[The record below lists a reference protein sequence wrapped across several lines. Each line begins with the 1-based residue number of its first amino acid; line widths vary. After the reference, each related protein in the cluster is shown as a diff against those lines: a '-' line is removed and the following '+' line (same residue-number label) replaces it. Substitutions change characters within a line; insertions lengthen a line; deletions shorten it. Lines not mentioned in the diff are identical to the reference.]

1 MIENNLF
8 NDKKMEEFI
17 ELYDDAL
24 TVNADCDPISYWIK
38 KLDQDELKNEKAN
51 YIKFF
56 KIILEN
62 ILGYEF
68 TDIQYEENIGDEG
81 RPVEFTLKKDGKDYV
96 VVELKGTT
104 CKDLNKRYN
113 REQSPIEQV
122 TNYASIKEETQW
134 AFVSNYNEFRFFN
147 PSYREK
153 YISFKFK
160 QLTDPNVLKKFLL
173 IFSKFSLI
181 DKDIPQTLLNETR
194 VIERELEDEFYKLF
208 SETRLMLIKE
218 LEHSSDSIDRIEA
231 IRLAQ
236 LILNR
241 FIFLCFAEDLRLI
254 PTETTADVILTPIK
268 HKNLF
273 EFTMWDRLNELFRF
287 ADKGNAERGIS
298 AFNGGLFKES
308 LRHLE
313 IRDKV
318 EDLSFFDDCYK
329 TWKFEEKYEE
339 IESLLGVYKNTLNPI
354 YKNLL
359 LISSFDFG
367 SELSVNILGHIF
379 ENSIGDIEELK
390 DETTERRKK
399 DGIFYT
405 PEYITDYICR
415 NTIIPYLSIT
425 GKATTTHELISEYED
440 SDSLDEL
447 DKKLKEIK
455 IIDIACGSG
464 AFLNKAVDILFE
476 IHKAYHDSKY
486 ANDPTLNRYFDSL
499 DSRRQIIINNIY
511 GVDVNE
517 ESVEITKLSLFL
529 KLATSTG
536 VKEGFKL
543 PNLDKNIKCGNSI
556 IDDKSIAKSKAFKWK
571 EEFKEIFN
579 NNGFDLIIGNPPYVR
594 VQEMPHEEIDYYTNN
609 YKFAKGHVDLSTL
622 FIEQSERIV
631 KNNGMIGII
640 TSNMFLTTG
649 YGKPI
654 REFLLKNM
662 QILQVIDFGDL
673 DVFNDAMAYVSIFIF
688 KKNKPT
694 SFNYYHV
701 PSLDI
706 NLEDIHFNTINI
718 TQLDSNQWNLKN
730 YKLNTIF
737 NKIKKFP
744 MLKEGLGKCWTG
756 LFTGKDTLL
765 IFDEINDTLIEKE
778 IFLPIL
784 SAKDCG
790 RYKYSN
796 PSQWVIYPYKLEG
809 SKTVLLDEKEIKD
822 KYPYFYNFLIDNKE
836 ELINRKDSR
845 KTLHDSPSWFKL
857 IRQGNLKVFKTMK
870 IVSPGESK
878 HNKFGIDCG
887 NSYKNARVISITP
900 SDDISIY
907 YLLGILNSHLI
918 EKYLHSISPL
928 KKGGYHS
935 YSSKIIDT
943 IPIPK
948 NNLEK
953 QSPLIKT
960 VHLILD
966 SNKKLNLEI
975 RSFHNWINR
984 TFNIEK
990 LSKKLE
996 NYYELDFEEFLKEI
1010 KKKKVD
1016 ISKRKTQ
1023 ELLEN
1028 EFNESVS
1035 IIKPLQKEIQELETE
1050 INQLVYSLY
1059 ELTDEEIVIIENSFK
1074 E

>member
-1 MIENNLF
+1 MPYLEINSDKNPINTWITRLENNELI
-8 NDKKMEEFI
+8 NEE
-17 ELYDDAL
+17 
-24 TVNADCDPISYWIK
+24 N
-38 KLDQDELKNEKAN
+38 N
-51 YIKFF
+51 YLNFF
-56 KIILEN
+56 EIILEDL
-62 ILGYEF
+62 LGY
-68 TDIQYEENIGDEG
+68 TLNDIKYENNIGKEG
-81 RPVEFTLKKDGKDYV
+81 HPVEFTLKKDDEDFV

-104 CKDLNKRYN
+104 YKDLTKRKN
-113 REQSPIEQV
+113 GRFSPVEQAS
-122 TNYASIKEETQW
+122 NYANAKKETKW
-134 AFVSNYNEFRFFN
+134 AIVSNYNEFRLF
-147 PSYREK
+147 SSTSREN
-153 YISFKFK
+153 YISFNFNELK
-160 QLTDPNVLKKFLL
+160 DENNLKKFLL
-173 IFSKFSLI
+173 VFSKFSLI
-181 DKDIPQTLLNETR
+181 TENIPEILLKETKL
-194 VIERELEDEFYKLF
+194 IERDLEDEFYQLF

-218 LEHSSDSIDRIEA
+218 LESNSSLNRLESIRMS
-231 IRLAQ
+231 Q

-241 FIFLCFAEDLRLI
+241 YVFLCFAEDLKLI
-254 PTETTADVILTPIK
+254 PSETTTDILLTPIK
-268 HKNLF
+268 HNNLSHY
-273 EFTMWDRLNELFRF
+273 TMRNRLNELFIF
-287 ADKGNAERGIS
+287 ADEGNIEKGITS
-298 AFNGGLFKES
+298 FNGGLFNEDLHGLK
-308 LRHLE
+308 
-313 IRDKV
+313 IRDKI
-318 EDLSFFDDCYK
+318 EDYTFFSDCYK
-329 TWKFEEKYEE
+329 KWSFTEKYES
-339 IESLLGVYKNTLNPI
+339 IEKELGNYRNNLNPI
-354 YKNLL
+354 CKNLL
-359 LISSFDFG
+359 IISSFDFG
-367 SELSVNILGHIF
+367 SELDVNILGHIF

-390 DETTERRKK
+390 DETTKRRKK
-399 DGIFYT
+399 DGVYYT

-425 GKATTTHELISEYED
+425 GETNNVHELIKEYKNN
-440 SDSLDEL
+440 LDEL
-447 DKKLKEIK
+447 DKRLKDIK

-476 IHKAYHDSKY
+476 IHEALHDSKY
-486 ANDPTLNRYFDSL
+486 SNDTLDKYWDTL
-499 DSRRQIIINNIY
+499 ESRKEIISNNIY

-543 PNLDKNIKCGNSI
+543 PNLDKNIKCGNSV
-556 IDDKSIAKSKAFKWK
+556 IDDKSIVKSKAFKWK
-571 EEFKEIFN
+571 EEFKEIFD

-622 FIEQSERIV
+622 FIEQSERLI

-654 REFLLKNM
+654 REFLLKDI
-662 QILQVIDFGDL
+662 QISQIIDFGDL
-673 DVFNDAMAYVSIFIF
+673 DVFDDAMTYVSIFIF
-688 KKNKPT
+688 RKNKPT

-706 NLEDIHFNTINI
+706 NLEDIHFNTIDI
-718 TQLDSNQWNLKN
+718 TQLDSSQWNLKN
-730 YKLNTIF
+730 YKLNNIF

-756 LFTGKDTLL
+756 LITGKDNLL

-790 RYKYSN
+790 RYKYSDH
-796 PSQWVIYPYKLEG
+796 SQWVIYPYKLED
-809 SKTVLLDEKEIKD
+809 SKTVLLAEKEIKD
-822 KYPYFYNFLIDNKE
+822 KYPYFYDFLIDNKE
-836 ELINRKDSR
+836 ELKGRKDSR

-878 HNKFGIDCG
+878 HNKFGIDCS

-935 YSSKIIDT
+935 YSPKIIDT

-948 NNLEK
+948 NYLEK
-953 QSPLIKT
+953 QSPLIKN

-975 RSFHNWINR
+975 KSFHNWINR

-1028 EFNESVS
+1028 EFNESIS
-1035 IIKPLQKEIQELETE
+1035 IIKPLQKEIQQLEKE
-1050 INQLVYSLY
+1050 IDNIIY
-1059 ELTDEEIVIIENSFK
+1059 ELYDLTPDEIKIIEDSLNRK
-1074 E
+1074 NQNN